1 MDLSLIFG
9 CAIVADVVI
18 LKLIP
23 YRPGD
28 EILLEGGV
36 EGEVIQVNWRSTHL
50 RNGANDV
57 VVIPNSA
64 SLKCGFKTTAP
75 GASATAEP

>member
-28 EILLEGGV
+28 EIL
-36 EGEVIQVNWRSTHL
+36 WR
-50 RNGANDV
+50 
-57 VVIPNSA
+57 
-64 SLKCGFKTTAP
+64 
-75 GASATAEP
+75 AESKERAQR